1 MPGVRPSVC
10 LVYSILKFLY
20 AGSVPNQFGQAKVSQ
35 KCDTSLPIYRLTT
48 LTFTLAAVLI
58 PVSSKTTIAELK
70 SAFIE
75 AVSATDDPRGPDDD
89 KKENLIESNIKLW
102 KAVQSDDGEESWS
115 ALEDRKTTE
124 SAGLEQGHTVGVS
137 FVNNGKRGRS
147 DVLIEKADVCL
158 C

>member
-1 MPGVRPSVC
+1 M
-10 LVYSILKFLY
+10 
-20 AGSVPNQFGQAKVSQ
+20 
-35 KCDTSLPIYRLTT
+35 PIYRLTT

-58 PVSSKTTIAELK
+58 PVTSKTTIAELK

-89 KKENLIESNIKLW
+89 KKEKLIERNIKLW

-115 ALEDRKTTE
+115 ALEDRKTIE

-137 FVNNGKRGRS
+137 FVNDGEWGRS
-147 DVLIEKADVCL
+147 DVLIEKG
-158 C
+158 